1 MVTDLGLFTCM
12 RVMVLL
18 EAWGLWET
26 IMVEADGQEAEHE
39 SMLHSW
45 SHFQT

>member
-1 MVTDLGLFTCM
+1 MHEGDGTLGSLGIM
-12 RVMVLL
+12 
-18 EAWGLWET
+18 GK

-39 SMLHSW
+39 SLLHLW